1 MDIFH
6 SAVRGEPYTCFLRED
21 ERLPMMYMPDA
32 IRATI
37 ELMEA
42 PADKLT
48 ERGSYNIAGMSFTPA
63 EMGAAIRHEVPEF
76 EVRYAPDYR
85 QAIAQGWPD
94 SIDDSV
100 ARRDWGWAPRYGLKE
115 MVRDMLE
122 NLRQA

>member
-1 MDIFH
+1 
-6 SAVRGEPYTCFLRED
+6 
-21 ERLPMMYMPDA
+21 MMYMPDA

-48 ERGSYNIAGMSFTPA
+48 ERGSYNIAGVSFTPA
-63 EMGAAIRHEVPEF
+63 EIAAAIRKQVPAF
-76 EVRYAPDYR
+76 EVRYEPDYR

-100 ARRDWGWAPRYGLKE
+100 ARRDWGWVPQYGLDD

-122 NLRQA
+122 NLRKP